1 MSTGFGL
8 NPQPFKSYS
17 LQYLSAKF
25 EEFRGKKIL
34 VTLKEKVSDLGCKA
48 SLSHMGVKKKKN
60 IQKIERT
67 FRPESLRAHES
78 NQLVVHRSAKST

>member
-8 NPQPFKSYS
+8 NPQHFKSYS

-48 SLSHMGVKKKKN
+48 SLRRYH
-60 IQKIERT
+60 IEIDTR
-67 FRPESLRAHES
+67 E
-78 NQLVVHRSAKST
+78 